1 VFGFNFPE
9 LAISGWFALLRSNLS
24 PRKLKALLTQSSA
37 NRGLERYRR
46 AGITASSS
54 FIAKVLNIFI
64 SFLSVPLTIHYLGS
78 ERYGV
83 WLTIS
88 SLLTWMTL
96 TDFGLS
102 GSALVNVLAESSGND
117 DFESGRQY
125 ASSAF
130 WALSCISL
138 IAAVVAAISFHWIS
152 WAAVFRVS
160 AAVPTHELNTAC
172 AVTLAIFILNFPL
185 SLQYSIYSA
194 YQDGYLANIWS
205 ISSNAFSLLALVV
218 VSRFHGGMPQ
228 LIFALSG
235 TRTLVAIA
243 NNFYLFRRYRW
254 LIPYPS
260 AVRWSCVKR
269 LFKLGGKYMI
279 TQLAALG
286 IYQSQPM
293 IITQMLG
300 PASVVIFVVSYK
312 ILTLPMDLI
321 YMATQPFIAAFGEA
335 KARQDW
341 EWIWNAYKRAT
352 WVSTAVGFFM
362 VALMVCIAKPL
373 IRLWASSA
381 AVPTTSFI
389 LWLSIYVMMGIAL
402 MPTNQFL
409 SGLEKVT
416 PLAVSTT
423 LCAIG
428 VVSGGILLAHGH
440 GLVGLAMAMAFSKLI
455 TFWPIQLYEVYRLK
469 RAFRPDVLEGAGQLA
484 KTAPDRREVRDGQ
497 TTQDGQT
504 GPLLIRQSH

>member
-1 VFGFNFPE
+1 V
-9 LAISGWFALLRSNLS
+9 SNLDSSKVAS
-24 PRKLKALLTQSSA
+24 PSRFELIKSYLSPGKLKAILTQSSA

-54 FIAKVLNIFI
+54 FIAKALNILI

-88 SLLTWMTL
+88 SLLTWMAL

-102 GSALVNVLAESSGND
+102 GNALVNVLAESSGKD
-117 DFESGRQY
+117 DFEAARQY

-130 WALSCISL
+130 WVLTSISIVSGL
-138 IAAVVAAISFHWIS
+138 AAAISFHWIS
-152 WAAVFRVS
+152 WRGVFNVS
-160 AAVPTHELNTAC
+160 AAVPSHELNVAC
-172 AVTLAIFILNFPL
+172 AMTLAIFILGFPL

-205 ISSNAFSLLALVV
+205 ISSNSFSLLALVV
-218 VSRFHGGMPQ
+218 VSRFHGGLPQ
-228 LIFALSG
+228 LIFAVSG
-235 TRTLVAIA
+235 TRTLVAIG
-243 NNFYLFRRYRW
+243 NSVYLFRRYPW

-260 AVRWSCVKR
+260 AVRFASIGR
-269 LFKLGGKYMI
+269 LFQLGGKYMV

-312 ILTLPMDLI
+312 IITLPMDLV

-335 KARQDW
+335 KARGDW
-341 EWIWNAYKRAT
+341 TWIRGAYRNANLA
-352 WVSTAVGFFM
+352 STGVGFAL
-362 VALMVCIAKPL
+362 VALMALTAKPL
-373 IRLWASSA
+373 IRIWASPA
-381 AVPTTSFI
+381 AVPSTPFI
-389 LWLSIYVMMGIAL
+389 WWLSIYVMIGIAL
-402 MPTNQFL
+402 MPTNQLL
-409 SGLEKVT
+409 SGVEKVT

-428 VVSGGILLAHGH
+428 VVTGGILLAHGH
-440 GLVGLAMAMAFSKLI
+440 GLVGLAMAMAFSKLV
-455 TFWPIQLYEVYRLK
+455 TFWPIQLYEVRRIFRGIT
-469 RAFRPDVLEGAGQLA
+469 RAE
-484 KTAPDRREVRDGQ
+484 
-497 TTQDGQT
+497 
-504 GPLLIRQSH
+504 S

>member
-1 VFGFNFPE
+1 MPQLDSSPN
-9 LAISGWFALLRSNLS
+9 LAGEERLTFSQRYLNLG
-24 PRKLKALLTQSSA
+24 RLKSLLTKSSDD
-37 NRGLERYRR
+37 RGQERYRR

-54 FIAKVLNIFI
+54 FIAKALNILI

-102 GSALVNVLAESSGND
+102 GNALVNVLAESSGRD
-117 DFESGRQY
+117 DTKTAREY
-125 ASSAF
+125 TSSAF
-130 WALSCISL
+130 WVLTSISL
-138 IAAVVAAISFHWIS
+138 VTGLIAAISFHWIS
-152 WAAVFRVS
+152 WRSVFRVS
-160 AAVPTHELNTAC
+160 AAVPTHELTVAC
-172 AVTLAIFILNFPL
+172 AMTLIIFITGFPL

-205 ISSNAFSLLALVV
+205 ISTNAFALLALVI
-218 VSRFHGGMPQ
+218 VSRLHGGLPE

-235 TRTLVAIA
+235 TRTLVMLA
-243 NNFYLFRRYRW
+243 NNIFLFRRYHW

-260 AVRWSCVKR
+260 AIRWHCIQR
-269 LFKLGGKYMI
+269 LFSLGGKYMV

-312 ILTLPMDLI
+312 IITLPMDLI

-335 KARQDW
+335 RARGDW
-341 EWIWNAYKRAT
+341 AWIRTAYKK
-352 WVSTAVGFFM
+352 STLISTGAGFFL
-362 VALMVCIAKPL
+362 VALMAALAKPL
-373 IRLWASSA
+373 IRIWATPA
-381 AVPTTSFI
+381 AVPSTAFI
-389 LWLSIYVMMGIAL
+389 LWLSVYVMIGIAL
-402 MPTNQFL
+402 MGTNQLL
-409 SGLEKVT
+409 SGVEKVAS
-416 PLAVSTT
+416 LAISTT

-428 VVSGGILLAHGH
+428 VIAGGIFLARGH
-440 GLVGLAMAMAFSKLI
+440 GLVGLAMAMAFSKLV
-455 TFWPIQLYEVYRLK
+455 TFWPIQLWEARRTL
-469 RAFRPDVLEGAGQLA
+469 RASHALTLEAA
-484 KTAPDRREVRDGQ
+484 SPST
-497 TTQDGQT
+497 
-504 GPLLIRQSH
+504 S

>member
-1 VFGFNFPE
+1 MYSRLNTPTICSSDERSATQFLKAKSKVSP
-9 LAISGWFALLRSNLS
+9 LLRNNLTL
-24 PRKLKALLTQSSA
+24 RKLKAVLTESSA
-37 NRGLERYRR
+37 NRGFERYRR

-54 FIAKVLNIFI
+54 FIAKALNISI

-96 TDFGLS
+96 TDFGIS
-102 GSALVNVLAESSGND
+102 GNALVNVLAESSGND
-117 DFESGRQY
+117 DLETARQY

-138 IAAVVAAISFHWIS
+138 VVAVVAAISFHWIS
-152 WAAVFRVS
+152 WPAVFKVS
-160 AAVPTHELNTAC
+160 AAVSSHELKTAC
-172 AVTLAIFILNFPL
+172 AMTLAIFILSFPL
-185 SLQYSIYSA
+185 SLQYSVYSA

-205 ISSNAFSLLALVV
+205 ISTNAFSLLALLV
-218 VSRFHGGMPQ
+218 VSRLHGGLPQ

-243 NNFYLFRRYRW
+243 NNFFLFRRYHW
-254 LIPYPS
+254 LVPYPS
-260 AVRWSCVKR
+260 AVRWNCIQR
-269 LFKLGGKYMI
+269 LFRLGGKYMI

-312 ILTLPMDLI
+312 IITLPMDLI

-335 KARQDW
+335 KARRDW
-341 EWIWNAYKRAT
+341 VWIWNAYKRAT
-352 WVSTAVGFFM
+352 WVSTAIGFSM
-362 VALMVCIAKPL
+362 VALMALVAKPL
-373 IRLWASSA
+373 IRHWAGQA

-423 LCAIG
+423 LCAVG
-428 VVSGGILLAHGH
+428 VVSGGILLARGH

-455 TFWPIQLYEVYRLK
+455 TFWPIQLFEVYRLR
-469 RAFRPDVLEGAGQLA
+469 RAFHSDISAVGLSAPVLIVSA
-484 KTAPDRREVRDGQ
+484 D
-497 TTQDGQT
+497 
-504 GPLLIRQSH
+504 